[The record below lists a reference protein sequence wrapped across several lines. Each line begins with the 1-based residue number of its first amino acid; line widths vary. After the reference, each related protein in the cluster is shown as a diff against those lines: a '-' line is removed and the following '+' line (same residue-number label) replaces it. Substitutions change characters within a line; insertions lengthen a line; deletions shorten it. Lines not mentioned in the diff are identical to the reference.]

1 MRLNYKNILQKIK
14 SLPQDWP
21 QYQAW
26 LLGRT
31 RQLWENRLSWPQLL
45 RMAVLAS
52 LSLFSLLLLL
62 FFSIYF
68 GAFGKLPSKADLSDI
83 RNANASE
90 IYAANRVLLGKYY
103 AQNRTNASLDEIPY
117 FLINGLVATEDARFY
132 RHRGI
137 DIRALLR
144 VAVRTVLLG
153 DLDSG
158 GGSTI
163 SQQLIKNIYS
173 RQNHGLLTIPVNKIR
188 EMILAIRIE
197 KVYSKAEIME
207 LYLNTVPYGEKDVYG
222 VKVAAKR
229 FFNKPLDQLSIQEA
243 AVLVGMLKGNT
254 LYNPISRPERSK
266 ERRNTVL
273 NRMVKYNFLTSEIRD
288 SLSQLPLETTYV
300 KEGRNQGLATYF
312 RAHIKSEVE
321 TVLAQ
326 IRKPDGS
333 AYNLETDGLKIYTSI
348 DASLQK
354 YAEEAVAEVMPLIQ
368 ANFKKDWKEG
378 EKWLKSETLQYA
390 LQNAPR
396 YQNLKAAGY
405 SEEEILAEFDKA
417 IPMDLFT
424 WDTTQTRQW
433 SPMDSIKHYLSL
445 LQTGMIAIE
454 PQTGAIKAWIG
465 GINHG
470 YFQYDHVK
478 ARRQVG
484 STFKPIVYASAL
496 EDAQYPCDF
505 FENKRETY
513 PEYENWSP
521 RNSDGK
527 YGGYY
532 TMPGALSKSV
542 NTVSVQLILDTG
554 VDKVRTLANDL
565 GISGELPE
573 GPAISLGT
581 MDASLLEMV
590 QVYGTFA
597 NEGKRPVLH
606 FLDRIEDSR
615 GQLIYEYPKPEPSTF
630 AQVISPE
637 TNALMVNMLQTVVD
651 SGTARKLRYRYG
663 INGKIAGKT
672 GTTQDQS
679 DGWFLGFTPNLVVG
693 VWVGAELPS
702 VHFRTLYRGQGGNT
716 ALPIAG
722 TFLRKAYQDREY
734 RKWRS
739 ATFSPMVDSL
749 AFMLD
754 CPHYLEEIPLRDEL
768 LEDYLD
774 NPGFF
779 DRLYRDLNQGDNQI
793 PLQLKR
799 RRNNETQE
807 EYIERMRRYNERLY
821 RKDEKREDLKKFWS
835 DKLFGKKR
843 KEEGGEQRND

>member
-21 QYQAW
+21 AYQAW
-26 LLGRT
+26 CITKMRY
-31 RQLWENRLSWPQLL
+31 LWENRPSWSQSIKIALI
-45 RMAVLAS
+45 AGAG
-52 LSLFSLLLLL
+52 LFAL
-62 FFSIYF
+62 FLMLFCSVYF
-68 GAFGKLPSKADLSDI
+68 GAFGKLPNKADLSEI
-83 RNANASE
+83 RNATASE
-90 IYAANRVLLGKYY
+90 IYASNKVLLGKYY
-103 AQNRTNASLDEIPY
+103 AQNRTNAALDEIPY
-117 FLINGLVATEDARFY
+117 FLINALVATEDARFY

-137 DIRALLR
+137 DTRALLR
-144 VAVRTVLLG
+144 VAIRTVLMG
-153 DLDSG
+153 DLGSG

-163 SQQLIKNIYS
+163 SQQLIKNIYA
-173 RQNHGLLTIPVNKIR
+173 RQNHGIFTIPVNKIR
-188 EMILAIRIE
+188 EMILATRIE
-197 KVYSKAEIME
+197 TVYSKAEIME
-207 LYLNTVPYGEKDVYG
+207 LYLNTVPFGERDVFG

-229 FFNKPLDQLSIQEA
+229 FFNQPLDELKTQEA

-254 LYNPISRPERSK
+254 LYNPISNPERSR

-273 NRMVKYNFLTSEIRD
+273 NRMVKYNFLSQAACD

-312 RAHIKSEVE
+312 RDHIQTEIE
-321 TVLAQ
+321 TVLEQ

-333 AYNLETDGLKIYTSI
+333 FYNLETDGLKIHTSI
-348 DASLQK
+348 DATLQK
-354 YAEEAVAEVMPLIQ
+354 YAEEAVSEVMPQNQ
-368 ANFKKDWKEG
+368 ANFQKDWEG
-378 EKWLKSETLQYA
+378 RNNKIKSETLQYA
-390 LQNAPR
+390 LKNSQR
-396 YQNLKAAGY
+396 YQRLKAAGY
-405 SEEEILAEFDKA
+405 SEKAILENFDQA

-424 WDTTQTRQW
+424 WDTTRVTEW
-433 SPMDSIKHYLSL
+433 TPMDSIKHYLSL

-454 PQTGAIKAWIG
+454 PQTGAIKAWVG

-484 STFKPIVYASAL
+484 STFKPIVYTCAL

-513 PEYENWSP
+513 PEYEDWSP

-532 TMPGALSKSV
+532 SMPGALSKSV

-565 GISGELPE
+565 GIANELPE

-581 MDASLLEMV
+581 MDASLLEMI

-597 NEGKRPVLH
+597 NEGKKPELH
-606 FLDRIEDSR
+606 FLDRIEDSQ
-615 GQLIYEYPKPEPSTF
+615 GKLIYKYPKPEPATF
-630 AQVISPE
+630 EQVISPE

-663 INGKIAGKT
+663 ISGKIAGKT

-679 DGWFLGFTPNLVVG
+679 DGWFMGFTPNLAVG

-722 TFLRKAYQDREY
+722 TFLQKAYKDRQY
-734 RKWRS
+734 RKWRT
-739 ATFSPMVDSL
+739 AQFPPMVDSL

-754 CPHYLEEIPLRDEL
+754 CPHFLEEIPLRDEL

-779 DRLYRDLNQGDNQI
+779 DQLYRELNREDNQI
-793 PLQLKR
+793 PIQLKR
-799 RRNNETQE
+799 RRDNESQE
-807 EYIERMRRYNERLY
+807 EYIQRMRRYNERINK
-821 RKDEKREDLKKFWS
+821 RDDKREDLKKFWS

-843 KEEGGEQRND
+843 KEGDRNNRNN